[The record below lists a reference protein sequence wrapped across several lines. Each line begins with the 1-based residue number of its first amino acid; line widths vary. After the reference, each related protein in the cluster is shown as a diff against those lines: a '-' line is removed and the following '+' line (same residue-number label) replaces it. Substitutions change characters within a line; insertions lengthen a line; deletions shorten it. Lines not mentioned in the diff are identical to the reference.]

1 MGISFFYK
9 KKPKQFNYTP
19 VYYDK
24 HKEEMEER
32 KKKFDISNK
41 KKNDKEELKNR
52 LHQQWSRNRV
62 AKDKKNIFG
71 KNKISFFITIIILLF
86 IVFLIYFIFVKL
98 TKLAGQI

>member
-1 MGISFFYK
+1 MINIK
-9 KKPKQFNYTP
+9 KKWKN
-19 VYYDK
+19 V
-24 HKEEMEER
+24 
-32 KKKFDISNK
+32 KKNLIFQTK

>member
-41 KKNDKEELKNR
+41 KKKR
-52 LHQQWSRNRV
+52 
-62 AKDKKNIFG
+62 
-71 KNKISFFITIIILLF
+71 
-86 IVFLIYFIFVKL
+86 
-98 TKLAGQI
+98 